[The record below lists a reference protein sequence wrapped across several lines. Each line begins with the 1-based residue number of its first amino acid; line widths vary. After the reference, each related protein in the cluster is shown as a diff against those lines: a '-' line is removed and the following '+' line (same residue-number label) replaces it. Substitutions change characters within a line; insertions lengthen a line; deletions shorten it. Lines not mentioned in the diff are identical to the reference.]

1 MGFLIMKI
9 SLNKDIDIGKV
20 LFIVEGQSTE
30 FTILD
35 RVLVKLFDY
44 QLDTYKRPNN
54 LQKGEIP
61 ALPQFKY
68 RWYKPKPDKEIKGRI
83 CVTNTQSSN
92 IGSISSEE
100 YLDNLFAALI
110 SDDRN
115 AITNLK
121 QLQIY
126 YLFDR
131 DPESNTNVDLIK
143 DLMNKLVNSR
153 KNNEIMQGMLLLSY
167 PAVESFTL
175 SHFESNTLQ
184 LQFPT
189 AKSQGEKIKNYLERK
204 GINQDKIND
213 DTLIHAMQEL
223 FLSLDIINGCQYDLD
238 NFGQCNHDVFA
249 FEEAQKQQT
258 NLYNALSLIGIALL
272 DLGLIEITE
281 DT

>member
-1 MGFLIMKI
+1 MKI

-20 LFIVEGQSTE
+20 LFVVEGQSTE

-44 QLDTYKRPNN
+44 QLDTYKRPHD

-61 ALPQFKY
+61 TLSQFKY
-68 RWYKPKPDKEIKGRI
+68 RWYKPKSNQKIKGRI

-100 YLDNLFAALI
+100 YLDNLFVALI

-175 SHFESNTLQ
+175 SHFESNILQ

-189 AKSQGEKIKNYLERK
+189 TKSQGEKIKNYLERK

-223 FLSLDIINGCQYDLD
+223 FLSLDIINDCQYNLD
-238 NFGQCNHDVFA
+238 DFGQCNRDVFA
-249 FEEAQKQQT
+249 FEEEQKQKT